1 MCLRIQCVLPSPR
14 AQTLILSQ
22 EIGIGGTNAW
32 KVCAID
38 PQTSLG
44 VYFEIVNQHTNP
56 IPAGQK
62 GLVQFLTHYQNS
74 RGQRILRVTTVSHAW
89 VDAATQGG
97 AIANGF
103 DQEAAAVLTARIA
116 VYKAEQE
123 DGSAADIIR
132 WLDRTLIRL
141 CNKFGEFAKD
151 DPNSFRLS
159 PSFSLYPQFMFYLR
173 RSHFLQVF
181 GDSPDETTFYRCA

>member
-1 MCLRIQCVLPSPR
+1 M
-14 AQTLILSQ
+14 
-22 EIGIGGTNAW
+22 N
-32 KVCAID
+32 
-38 PQTSLG
+38 
-44 VYFEIVNQHTNP
+44 
-56 IPAGQK
+56 
-62 GLVQFLTHYQNS
+62 
-74 RGQRILRVTTVSHAW
+74 HAW
-89 VDAATQGG
+89 VDAATEGA
-97 AIANGF
+97 AIAGGF

-141 CNKFGEFAKD
+141 CSKFGEFTKD
-151 DPNSFRLS
+151 DPSSFRLS

-181 GDSPDETTFYRCA
+181 GDSPDETTFYRCVALESSLFARLSLLLSPSLLGGRCSVRTSATVSS

>member
-1 MCLRIQCVLPSPR
+1 MCAL
-14 AQTLILSQ
+14 
-22 EIGIGGTNAW
+22 
-32 KVCAID
+32 D
-38 PQTSLG
+38 PQTSVA

-56 IPAGQK
+56 IPQGQK
-62 GLVQFLTHYQNS
+62 GLIQFLTHYQNS

-89 VDAATQGG
+89 VDAATQGA

-123 DGSAADIIR
+123 ESSAADIIR

-141 CNKFGEFAKD
+141 CNKFAEYNKD
-151 DPNSFRLS
+151 DPTSFRLS
-159 PSFSLYPQFMFYLR
+159 AAFSLYPQFMFYLR

-181 GDSPDETTFYRCA
+181 GDSPDETTFYRYALVW